1 MSPKSL
7 SFYSEKLFQ
16 YFCPEY
22 CPMFGWC
29 WCGMNCS
36 AGMQWELASL
46 LRDSLWPSGP
56 VACLSLSHYQTQSR
70 QMVCILIPALPRN
83 PQLRADMLKTM
94 QCPVVG
100 RNNGEVGL
108 SVSGYRDEERRGE
121 LTCVEPG
128 VLLNVRQLLE
138 SSITI

>member
-1 MSPKSL
+1 
-7 SFYSEKLFQ
+7 
-16 YFCPEY
+16 
-22 CPMFGWC
+22 
-29 WCGMNCS
+29 
-36 AGMQWELASL
+36 
-46 LRDSLWPSGP
+46 
-56 VACLSLSHYQTQSR
+56 
-70 QMVCILIPALPRN
+70 MVCILIPALPRN